1 MSAIAELIRNMSAAG
16 APPEAIALA
25 VEAIEAKDAAL
36 EARRASDRER
46 KRRQRAGQSRDC
58 PVTVTGQSE
67 DKIASS
73 RAEYNTTRAPALIPV
88 GLSNDNPPI
97 NSPLVVPPNPET
109 APRKASRAKPRTQ
122 IGEDQL
128 PERRDVDHA
137 VAAGMTH
144 PDLVA
149 EWRRFRD
156 HHRAKGSIM
165 ADWSAAW
172 RTWVGNRDRFA
183 QPRAGPPRER
193 GGFATMLMQS
203 IEATN
208 GRKNASNSENLPALS
223 FDYGSA
229 GSGKTG
235 DDGGLSG
242 RLPRPDG

>member
-1 MSAIAELIRNMSAAG
+1 MTIAELIRGMAAAG

-46 KRRQRAGQSRDC
+46 KRRQRSGQSRDSH
-58 PVTVTGQSE
+58 VTVTGQSE
-67 DKIASS
+67 DKSTHA
-73 RAEYNTTRAPALIPV
+73 RAEYNTTRAHAVIPV
-88 GLSNDNPPI
+88 GISNDIPPI
-97 NSPLVVPPNPET
+97 INPLLVPPSPET
-109 APRKASRAKPRTQ
+109 APRKASRAKPKTQ
-122 IGEDQL
+122 IDEKQRPTDA
-128 PERRDVDHA
+128 DCKHA
-137 VAAGMTH
+137 QSAGLSAAELAT
-144 PDLVA
+144 

-156 HHRAKGSIM
+156 YHRAKGSLM

-203 IEATN
+203 IEAIN
-208 GRKNASNSENLPALS
+208 GRENASNPENLPALS
-223 FDYGSA
+223 FDYGTA